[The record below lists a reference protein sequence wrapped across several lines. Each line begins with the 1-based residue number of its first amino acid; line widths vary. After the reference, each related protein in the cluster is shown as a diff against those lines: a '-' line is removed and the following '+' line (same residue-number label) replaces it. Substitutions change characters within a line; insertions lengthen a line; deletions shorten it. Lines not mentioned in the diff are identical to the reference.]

1 MSALLKSSQLFSLL
15 FYFSIVIGLFA
26 IGDWLGTK
34 TKARLS
40 SIFFVFITF
49 LILFLLKIVPSD
61 IIDKAGLTVVAKW
74 SMPLLVFHMGTMINV
89 RQLIDEWK
97 TVVTA
102 MIGMFASVVGILCII
117 PLVGREAA
125 LCSIPVINGALV
137 ATQIMTEAATAKGFT
152 LAAALCPVVFAI
164 QKFVGTPIVS
174 RSGLLE
180 GRKLIAEYR
189 DSKAKGI
196 TLSAKNLSGKDEMKP
211 EKAKLTFYQ
220 KHEKYYS
227 TNMCLF
233 ITVFGGAVSVALGML
248 TGINYS
254 ILALI
259 ISVAISETGL
269 LPERILDRAKA
280 SGFITTVTFA
290 AIIPA
295 LAKVSIG
302 DLSKLLFQVVC
313 IFGITIVANF
323 LFVCIL
329 PGWKLIGSKSL
340 AFGVAMCQMLGF
352 PSTFLISNE
361 IANALSDN
369 DEEKEYLMEK
379 IMPKFVVSGLASV
392 TTLSIIV
399 AGIFANLL

>member
-102 MIGMFASVVGILCII
+102 MIGMAASVVGILCII

-189 DSKAKGI
+189 DNKAKGI
-196 TLSAKNLSGKDEMKP
+196 TLSAKHLSGNNEVKSDNS
-211 EKAKLTFYQ
+211 KLTFYQ

-233 ITVFGGAVSVALGML
+233 ITVIGGAVSVALGML

-280 SGFITTVTFA
+280 SGFVTTVTFA